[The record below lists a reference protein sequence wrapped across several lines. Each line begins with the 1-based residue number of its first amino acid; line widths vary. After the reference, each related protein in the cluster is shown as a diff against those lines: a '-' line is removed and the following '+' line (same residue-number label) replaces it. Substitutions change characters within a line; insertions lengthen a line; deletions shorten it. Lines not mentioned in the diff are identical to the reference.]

1 MTALMRVEVVSAEKS
16 LYDGDAVMVVAPG
29 VAGELGILPRHSP
42 LLTAIKPGVLKINLP
57 DGGEE
62 LLYVSGGILEVQPE
76 KITIL
81 ADIAE
86 RGEDLDEKRAE
97 ESRRAAQSD
106 YCIRRDGAGLC
117 QSAPS
122 GTCASGGATAGSKL
136 RRLRKKAR

>member
-106 YCIRRDGAGLC
+106 I
-117 QSAPS
+117 
-122 GTCASGGATAGSKL
+122 ASGATGLDYAKAQAEL
-136 RRLRKKAR
+136 AQAAAQLQAIRRLRKKAR